1 MQFKLSNAPRVF
13 KHFSCKF
20 IVKYFNDILIYFIN
34 VMTHIWECSFLHI
47 NVEFLE
53 FTVDIKG
60 LRAIES
66 TIQAIIGWPI
76 RKTVGK
82 VMSFYRLVISYR
94 RFIHNFNTKAAPITE
109 CLKKESSNEGKSQ
122 RRVLF
127 YSRRSCILLLWWP
140 YQTLT
145 SYLKSSIMLLVRV

>member
-1 MQFKLSNAPRVF
+1 M
-13 KHFSCKF
+13 
-20 IVKYFNDILIYFIN
+20 
-34 VMTHIWECSFLHI
+34 
-47 NVEFLE
+47 EFLG

-109 CLKKESSNEGKSQ
+109 CLKKESSNEGKTK

-127 YSRRSCILLLWWP
+127 LLKEKL
-140 YQTLT
+140 YTTLVLT
-145 SYLKSSIMLLVRV
+145 VSNFDKLFKVEYNASSKGIGNVLSKKG